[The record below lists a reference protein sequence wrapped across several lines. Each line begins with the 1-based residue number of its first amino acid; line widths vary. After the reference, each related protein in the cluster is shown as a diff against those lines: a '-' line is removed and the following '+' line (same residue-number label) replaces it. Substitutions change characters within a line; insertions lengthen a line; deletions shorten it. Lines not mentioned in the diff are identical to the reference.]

1 MIVFRFSQEM
11 SFSKISWLKTR
22 RPLQRRKKKNEI
34 RAAKTLS
41 LTYYSAAATHNTTE
55 KNYPKA
61 GGLRSRA

>member
-22 RPLQRRKKKNEI
+22 RPLQRRKKKIEI

-41 LTYYSAAATHNTTE
+41 LTYYSAAAAATHIKE
-55 KNYPKA
+55 LPKSR
-61 GGLRSRA
+61 GLKK